1 MQAKNL
7 HSQFS
12 YWGAIMKKS
21 KKLTENQQQYKKER
35 RRIQQA
41 LRRLHNRGYRFLGED
56 IIPTVEQFIE
66 KPKRITKKFL
76 EKIREITPK
85 SLASKADFYTEKG
98 EKLTGKQGLKYE
110 KEQKKKA
117 RQQAKQQQEPVESVE
132 SVEPV
137 EPVEPVQ
144 EYKVNFTKQPK
155 TFEDYSQNIIESFLN
170 DYKYT
175 FGTSVMPLLQEW
187 IYRLSGDIGL
197 SAVADLLQKGVENDE
212 IIRTVERYDLSSAL
226 SFISST
232 MDYLNVADDIKEQI
246 MVEMNSYADDLYISV
261 KASGDNR
268 IKR

>member
-7 HSQFS
+7 HSTFS
-12 YWGAIMKKS
+12 YWGVKMKKS
-21 KKLTENQQQYKKER
+21 KKLTENQRQYKKER

-41 LRRLHNRGYRFLGED
+41 LRRLHNRGYRFFSED
-56 IIPTVEQFIE
+56 IIPAVDEFIE

-117 RQQAKQQQEPVESVE
+117 RQQAKQQQEPI
-132 SVEPV
+132 EPV
-137 EPVEPVQ
+137 IQ
-144 EYKVNFTKQPK
+144 ESYKVDLTKQLK
-155 TFEDYSQNIIESFLN
+155 IFEDYSQTIIDSFLN

-175 FGTSVMPLLQEW
+175 FGTTVMPLLEKW
-187 IYRLSGDIGL
+187 INRFSDDIGIN
-197 SAVADLLQKGVENDE
+197 AVSDLLEKGVNNDE
-212 IIRTVERYDLSSAL
+212 IQRTVERYNLSSAL

-232 MDYLNVADDIKEQI
+232 MDYLDVPEDIKEEI
-246 MVEMNSYADDLYISV
+246 MVEMNSYADDIYHERRR
-261 KASGDNR
+261 AGDDR
-268 IKR
+268 IER

>member
-12 YWGAIMKKS
+12 YRGVKMLKS

-41 LRRLHNRGYRFLGED
+41 LRRLHNRGYRFFNED
-56 IIPTVEQFIE
+56 VIPTVEQIIE
-66 KPKRITKKFL
+66 QPKRITKKFL
-76 EKIREITPK
+76 ERLKEITPK
-85 SLASKADFYTEKG
+85 RLASKADFYTETG

-117 RQQAKQQQEPVESVE
+117 RQQQAQEPI
-132 SVEPV
+132 EPIQ
-137 EPVEPVQ
+137 EPIQEP
-144 EYKVNFTKQPK
+144 YKVDLTKQPK
-155 TFEDYSQNIIESFLN
+155 TFDDYSQTIIESFLN

-175 FGTSVMPLLQEW
+175 FGTTVMPLLQEW
-187 IYRLSGDIGL
+187 VDRLSGEIGE
-197 SAVADLLQKGVENDE
+197 SAVADLLQKGVEDDE

-232 MDYLNVADDIKEQI
+232 MDYLNVPDDLKEQI
-246 MVEMNSYADDLYISV
+246 MVEMNSYADDLYIRV
-261 KASGDNR
+261 KASGDDR